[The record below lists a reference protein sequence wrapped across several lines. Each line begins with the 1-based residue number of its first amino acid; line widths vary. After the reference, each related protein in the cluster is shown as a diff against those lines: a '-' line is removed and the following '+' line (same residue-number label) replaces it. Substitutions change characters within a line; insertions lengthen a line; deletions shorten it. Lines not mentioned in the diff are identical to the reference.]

1 MHMQRCRVRFSPL
14 TIEHYSMVEVTAQLS
29 ESPQEWNKCLSLI
42 ETTKVR
48 EINNSWLRQRGGMY
62 ETNILQSQYLSV
74 VRQE

>member
-29 ESPQEWNKCLSLI
+29 ESPQEWNSLSLI

-48 EINNSWLRQRGGMY
+48 EINTSWLRQRGGGMCA
-62 ETNILQSQYLSV
+62 TMKLICFTPSV
-74 VRQE
+74 FQL